1 MFLLYYLMMEL
12 YIKGGGD
19 FTRYLSSEIVI
30 KGKQTKRISLLRVNI
45 IKILIKNIS
54 HKEPK
59 NKSTALV
66 FDTNIRHLNAVT
78 IDNSK
83 EFNIDNLFSKENING
98 ITVEKL
104 MYRNETFDSDKPS
117 VYTYVYDSKGKVY
130 YLDTLNTFSLSQ
142 RISKNLLEKIIDK
155 YLVYDYRL

>member
-19 FTRYLSSEIVI
+19 FTRYLSSEFII

-78 IDNSK
+78 IDNIK
-83 EFNIDNLFSKENING
+83 E
-98 ITVEKL
+98 
-104 MYRNETFDSDKPS
+104 
-117 VYTYVYDSKGKVY
+117 
-130 YLDTLNTFSLSQ
+130 LSF
-142 RISKNLLEKIIDK
+142 K
-155 YLVYDYRL
+155 